1 MTALGAFLL
10 GALVGRIVLRAI
22 SSLLDTPTLNRAN
35 YRGHQLHTSAGIAV
49 IVAAIAGAAVAAVA
63 STIRPQL
70 ALLHI
75 GVVGGG
81 GSHERDGLTVYAV
94 LWCVLGFGLLGV
106 LDDLLATADDRGFA
120 GHLRALC
127 RGRLSTGALKLIGGA
142 AVALT
147 LGSELDGGR
156 VHQRLLV
163 VVLDAAVIAL
173 SANTANLFDRAPGRT
188 LKVTGLAYGV
198 LAVVAIKGGSS
209 GDLGAVG
216 FVVGAGAAL
225 LRADLDE
232 RIMLG
237 DAGANPLGA
246 VLGVGACLTVGVS
259 ARIAVLAV
267 LVALNAVSEV
277 LSFSRI
283 IDRVAVLRWADRL
296 GARPERRAFMIQQ

>member
-1 MTALGAFLL
+1 MMAFGALLL

-22 SSLLDTPTLNRAN
+22 SSLLETPALGRAN
-35 YRGHQLHTSAGIAV
+35 YRDHQLYTSAGIAV
-49 IVAAIAGAAVAAVA
+49 IVAAIAGAAAAAVA
-63 STIRPQL
+63 GAIRPQL
-70 ALLHI
+70 ALLRI
-75 GVVGGG
+75 GVIGG

-216 FVVGAGAAL
+216 FVVGAGASL
-225 LRADLDE
+225 LTADLDE

-246 VLGVGACLTVGVS
+246 VLGLGACLTVGVS

-267 LVALNAVSEV
+267 LVALNSVSEV
-277 LSFSRI
+277 MSFSRI
-283 IDRVAVLRWADRL
+283 IDSVAVLRWADRL